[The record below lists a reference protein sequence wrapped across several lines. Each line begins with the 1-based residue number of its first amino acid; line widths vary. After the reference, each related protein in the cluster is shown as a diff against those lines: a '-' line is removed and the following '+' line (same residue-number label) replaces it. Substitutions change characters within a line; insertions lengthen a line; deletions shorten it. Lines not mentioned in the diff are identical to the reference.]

1 MEAAVDV
8 NSAELARAMTA
19 LVRAFGLHRPEQT
32 PCGEPI
38 GVAEAHTLIDLSEIK
53 ALSQGELAQRLRL
66 EKSTI
71 SRLVR
76 QLVARGWVERTALPE
91 DGRVMMVRLS
101 KEGRKA
107 AERLLQARRAKFTRL
122 LAAIPQANRSAVIE
136 AISTLAEAAGD

>member
-1 MEAAVDV
+1 MPSTAIAKALKPPTWSHFR
-8 NSAELARAMTA
+8 SATRNPSL
-19 LVRAFGLHRPEQT
+19 PEIRSS
-32 PCGEPI
+32 EPI

-53 ALSQGELAQRLRL
+53 ALSQGELAERLRL

-76 QLVARGWVERTALPE
+76 QLMARGWVERTPLRE

-107 AERLLQARRAKFTRL
+107 AERLLQARRARFSRL
-122 LAAIPQANRSAVIE
+122 LAAIPEAKRSAVVE
-136 AISTLAEAAGD
+136 AISTLVEAADD